1 MKLNRVSFVFVL
13 CFFFGISLTFF
24 KQTDLIIAQLRC
36 NGVLE
41 GIRICRK
48 GFPNRLQ
55 YPEFKQ
61 RYQILAA
68 KKVAKIV
75 DSKKATETILTTIEL
90 DINLYKI
97 GHTKVR
103 LKILR
108 LYLLKH
114 FIYYLVNYFYNKI
127 KIF

>member
-1 MKLNRVSFVFVL
+1 MTNLRSTKPHFVRCIIPNERKKCGEVEP
-13 CFFFGISLTFF
+13 G
-24 KQTDLIIAQLRC
+24 LIIAQLRC

-61 RYQILAA
+61 RYKILAA

-75 DSKKATETILTTIEL
+75 DSKKATETIVTTIEL
-90 DINLYKI
+90 DLALYKI
-97 GHTKVR
+97 GHTKVSLISIR
-103 LKILR
+103 YKSVETVKTVIQKLS
-108 LYLLKH
+108 
-114 FIYYLVNYFYNKI
+114 
-127 KIF
+127 IF

>member
-1 MKLNRVSFVFVL
+1 M
-13 CFFFGISLTFF
+13 
-24 KQTDLIIAQLRC
+24 
-36 NGVLE
+36 LE

-75 DSKKATETILTTIEL
+75 DSKKATETIVTTIEL
-90 DINLYKI
+90 DLNLYRI
-97 GHTKVR
+97 GHTKVLVLNFTIFCQFSNKNMLFISCQN
-103 LKILR
+103 LKT
-108 LYLLKH
+108 
-114 FIYYLVNYFYNKI
+114 
-127 KIF
+127 

>member
-1 MKLNRVSFVFVL
+1 M
-13 CFFFGISLTFF
+13 
-24 KQTDLIIAQLRC
+24 
-36 NGVLE
+36 LE

>member
-1 MKLNRVSFVFVL
+1 MH
-13 CFFFGISLTFF
+13 
-24 KQTDLIIAQLRC
+24 TDLVIAQLRC

-75 DSKKATETILTTIEL
+75 DSKKATETIVTTIEL
-90 DINLYKI
+90 DLALYRI
-97 GHTKVR
+97 GHTKV
-103 LKILR
+103 LEFLEIL
-108 LYLLKH
+108 
-114 FIYYLVNYFYNKI
+114 
-127 KIF
+127 IF